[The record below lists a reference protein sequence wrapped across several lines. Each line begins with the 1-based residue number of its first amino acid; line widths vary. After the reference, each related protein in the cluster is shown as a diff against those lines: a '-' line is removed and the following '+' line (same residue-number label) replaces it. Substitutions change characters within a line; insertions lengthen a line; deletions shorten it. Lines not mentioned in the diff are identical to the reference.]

1 MKILHC
7 ITYSTRSADGQI
19 RREQS
24 TQLTR
29 RHRLTVLGCER
40 LLKRSDPSAIVTRVE
55 TFVDAR

>member
-1 MKILHC
+1 MKILHR
-7 ITYSTRSADGQI
+7 ITYSTRSMDGQI

-29 RHRLTVLGCER
+29 QRRLTVLGCER
-40 LLKRSDPSAIVTRVE
+40 LLKRSDLSAIVTRVE